1 MRLIRFFYNLLF
13 PIVLLALLPGFLL
26 RMLRRGNYRHK
37 FGQRFGIYSKR
48 VLDKL
53 GEEKRW
59 TWIHAV
65 SVGEVMIA
73 LKFIKALKER
83 EPDLHVVLSTTTSTG
98 YRLAHRQKS
107 SWLEPVYNPLDFLW
121 SAARAV
127 GTIRPKRLI
136 LVEAEVWP
144 NITALAK
151 QNGASLALINA
162 RLSSRSE
169 GRYRKVKP
177 LVAPLFNQLDAI
189 CVQEEEDINRW
200 LSLGVRRE
208 KIKLTGSIKFDNE
221 SAASHAVR
229 DFTPLL
235 RDFGVPAEAKII
247 LGGSTF
253 EGEEILLAQIRD
265 QLARAGHSV
274 FLILVPRHAERGR
287 QILADLE
294 RHSFQAALRSE
305 APTGQATNI
314 LIVNSTGEL
323 RDWYRC
329 ADVVFI
335 GKTLATNAKGGQN
348 PAEAI
353 EVGKPVIFGPN
364 MQNFKALVRQLV
376 SHQAAIEVK
385 APEELQNHLERLL
398 ENPEEGRQM
407 AAAGMSCLEV
417 HRGATARTCDILQKL

>member
-1 MRLIRFFYNLLF
+1 MRLIRFFYNLFF

-48 VLDKL
+48 VLTKL
-53 GEEKRW
+53 DGQSW

-83 EPDLHVVLSTTTSTG
+83 EPDLRVVLSTTTSTG

-121 SAARAV
+121 SASRAV
-127 GTIRPKRLI
+127 AAIRPKRLI

-151 QNGASLALINA
+151 KNGASLALINA

-189 CVQEEEDINRW
+189 CVQEQEDVQRW
-200 LSLGVRRE
+200 LSLGVRSE
-208 KIKLTGSIKFDNE
+208 KIHLTGSIKFDNE
-221 SAASHAVR
+221 APSTQPAR
-229 DFTPLL
+229 DFSPLL
-235 RDFGVPAEAKII
+235 RDFGAPAGAKVI

-253 EGEEILLAQIRD
+253 DGEEVLLARLREN
-265 QLARAGHSV
+265 LAQSGHPV

-287 QILADLE
+287 QIQADLD
-294 RHSFQAALRSE
+294 RLGYRTALRS
-305 APTGQATNI
+305 APPSGQPADI

-329 ADVVFI
+329 ADIVFI
-335 GKTLATNAKGGQN
+335 GKSLTPTAKGGQN

-353 EVGKPVIFGPN
+353 EVGKPIVFGPN
-364 MQNFKALVRQLV
+364 MQNFTALVRLFLK
-376 SHQAAIEVK
+376 HKAAIEVQS
-385 APEELQNHLERLL
+385 PEELQDVFARLL
-398 ENPEEGRQM
+398 QSPEEGRAM
-407 AAAGMSCLEV
+407 ATAGLHCLEV
-417 HRGATARTCDILQKL
+417 HRGATHRTCDIIQKL